1 MMGDHGGG
9 QEQLEELADSLN
21 AKYSPEGVH
30 VLYCGAAY
38 TKARD
43 DFDAILKEKK
53 LPVSNHA
60 GIPDTSELMYL
71 GGDAYVRKGK
81 IVAGDPVLAPGQKRD
96 PNVPLVNN
104 GIQGDPRGSTPEL
117 GKRAIDI
124 KTADA
129 VEEIQRLIGSR

>member
-1 MMGDHGGG
+1 
-9 QEQLEELADSLN
+9 
-21 AKYSPEGVH
+21 

-71 GGDAYVRKGK
+71 GGDAYVRKDK

-124 KTADA
+124 KIADA